1 MSTDAGYLF
10 LVTKALVKMWWYN
23 KRVNGAIFATQSSF
37 GEVGEYSG
45 LLGEYCGLVAEYD
58 GPEPGLRGEVLL
70 LYTGL
75 VGEYDGLVGDV
86 GLVGL
91 KLGEVGE

>member
-1 MSTDAGYLF
+1 LNGTRTPK
-10 LVTKALVKMWWYN
+10 VTY
-23 KRVNGAIFATQSSF
+23 
-37 GEVGEYSG
+37 VGEYSG

-75 VGEYDGLVGDV
+75 VGEYDGLVGEV

>member
-1 MSTDAGYLF
+1 M
-10 LVTKALVKMWWYN
+10 
-23 KRVNGAIFATQSSF
+23 
-37 GEVGEYSG
+37 
-45 LLGEYCGLVAEYD
+45 GEYCGLVAEYD
-58 GPEPGLRGEVLL
+58 GPEPGLRGELPL
-70 LYTGL
+70 LYIGL

>member
-1 MSTDAGYLF
+1 MVPEPQVAY
-10 LVTKALVKMWWYN
+10 
-23 KRVNGAIFATQSSF
+23 
-37 GEVGEYSG
+37 VGEYSG

-75 VGEYDGLVGDV
+75 VGEYDGLVGEV

>member
-1 MSTDAGYLF
+1 MAPESQ
-10 LVTKALVKMWWYN
+10 VTY
-23 KRVNGAIFATQSSF
+23 
-37 GEVGEYSG
+37 VGEYSG

-58 GPEPGLRGEVLL
+58 GPELGLRGEVLL

-75 VGEYDGLVGDV
+75 VGEYDGLVGEV

>member
-1 MSTDAGYLF
+1 MMPSLLLSHPLANYKDVSLHLNREGP
-10 LVTKALVKMWWYN
+10 VTY
-23 KRVNGAIFATQSSF
+23 
-37 GEVGEYSG
+37 VGEYSG

>member
-37 GEVGEYSG
+37 GELHKMLASTRIPVK
-45 LLGEYCGLVAEYD
+45 
-58 GPEPGLRGEVLL
+58 R
-70 LYTGL
+70 
-75 VGEYDGLVGDV
+75 
-86 GLVGL
+86 
-91 KLGEVGE
+91 

>member
-1 MSTDAGYLF
+1 MNDVSIEWYQYPQ
-10 LVTKALVKMWWYN
+10 VTY
-23 KRVNGAIFATQSSF
+23 
-37 GEVGEYSG
+37 VGEYSG

-75 VGEYDGLVGDV
+75 VGEYDGLVGEV

>member
-1 MSTDAGYLF
+1 
-10 LVTKALVKMWWYN
+10 
-23 KRVNGAIFATQSSF
+23 
-37 GEVGEYSG
+37 
-45 LLGEYCGLVAEYD
+45 VAEYD
-58 GPEPGLRGEVLL
+58 GPELGLRGEVLL

-75 VGEYDGLVGDV
+75 VGEYDGLVGEV